1 MADLTALRAPSPA
14 ELARTAVA
22 GARVATLAAGRCAR
36 PTMVTVVAVV
46 DDADGQ
52 PVIRLERGA
61 PVVPLLSTRPVVR
74 LAMPATYPFSALSL
88 AGRLEDCPSDREQ
101 CRAFRLSVLGA
112 RLLGT
117 SEVSIPLAEYR
128 SARPDPL
135 WAGG

>member
-1 MADLTALRAPSPA
+1 MADVTALRAPTPA

-36 PTMVTVVAVV
+36 PTLVTVVAVV

-52 PVIRLERGA
+52 PVIRLERTA
-61 PVVPLLSTRPVVR
+61 PVVRLLSMRPVVR

-112 RLLGT
+112 RLLGE
-117 SEVSIPLAEYR
+117 SEVPIPLTDYR
-128 SARPDPL
+128 AARPDPL
-135 WAGG
+135 WGR